1 MSKPIWWVSWGLTRR
16 DGVQVLHEMQGGV
29 VVASMPQSERG
40 EEDLE
45 GCGASA
51 TGGGGSGRGAWRK
64 PKEELRVPSSEYTV
78 WRAATSR
85 WMQR

>member
-1 MSKPIWWVSWGLTRR
+1 M
-16 DGVQVLHEMQGGV
+16 QVLHEMQGGV

-64 PKEELRVPSSEYTV
+64 PKEELRVPSTDYTV